1 MLRRV
6 RALGGLV
13 MLSMAGQAHVTAPG
27 GDVTYRLREGDTLAR
42 VAKRTGV
49 PVDAIAKANNIADPH
64 KVQVGRLLTIPRVG
78 APAPARPAPLPPL
91 PSPVVVL
98 GGGGAHKVAA
108 GQTLAGIARTYGTSV
123 SELAGANGLKNP
135 NLIREG
141 TVLAVPG
148 PAWLCP
154 VQGPRQFADSW
165 GQPRPGERRH
175 EGTDVFAHRGTPVVA
190 SVAGLVEQVSG
201 ARAGRAYYLRGDD
214 GNTYYGAHL
223 ATISASGRVERGA
236 RIGTVG
242 SSGNAEGTTP
252 HLHFEIKP
260 GGGAPVN
267 PFPTLVKWC

>member
-1 MLRRV
+1 MRRV
-6 RALGGLV
+6 RALGGIV
-13 MLSMAGQAHVTAPG
+13 VLSMAGQAHVTSPRS
-27 GDVTYRLREGDTLAR
+27 DVTYRLQEGDTLAK

-49 PVDAIAKANNIADPH
+49 AVDAIAKANNISNPH
-64 KVQVGRLLTIPRVG
+64 KVQVGRLLTIPPVG
-78 APAPARPAPLPPL
+78 EPAPATPAPLPPL

-108 GQTLAGIARTYGTSV
+108 GQTLAAIAKTYGTSV
-123 SELAGANGLKNP
+123 SELASANGLKNP

-154 VQGPRQFADSW
+154 VQGSRHFADSW

-190 SVAGLVEQVSG
+190 NVAGVVEQVSG
-201 ARAGRAYYLRGDD
+201 ARAGRAYYLRGED

-223 ATISASGRVERGA
+223 DTVSASGRVERGD

-242 SSGNAEGTTP
+242 STGNAKGTTP

-260 GGGAPVN
+260 GGGTPVN
-267 PFPTLVKWC
+267 PFPTLDKWC

>member
-1 MLRRV
+1 MRRV

-13 MLSMAGQAHVTAPG
+13 VLSMAGQAHVTAPRR
-27 GDVTYRLREGDTLAR
+27 DATYRLQEGDTLAR
-42 VAKRTGV
+42 LAKRTGV
-49 PVDAIAKANNIADPH
+49 AVDAIAKANNISDPH
-64 KVQVGRLLTIPRVG
+64 KVRAGRLLTIPPVG
-78 APAPARPAPLPPL
+78 EPAPATPVPLPPL
-91 PSPVVVL
+91 PSPEVVL
-98 GGGGAHKVAA
+98 GGGGAHTVAA
-108 GQTLAGIARTYGTSV
+108 GQTLSSIAKTYGTSV
-123 SELAGANGLKNP
+123 SELASANGLKNP

-154 VQGPRQFADSW
+154 VQGSRQFADSW

-175 EGTDVFAHRGTPVVA
+175 EGTDVFAQRGTPVVA
-190 SVAGLVEQVSG
+190 SVDGLVERVSG
-201 ARAGRAYYLRGDD
+201 ARAGLAYYLRGED

-223 ATISASGRVERGA
+223 DTVSASGRVERGA

-242 SSGNAEGTTP
+242 STGNAKGTTP

-267 PFPTLVKWC
+267 PFPTLDRWC